1 MDNPCPASLTS
12 GRVRLGFYRGYPPS
26 AVPGFEPVTFGS
38 QVPSFAH
45 VATEA
50 AWLEL
55 LKLGVILPL
64 LFSLFPPMFLVCL

>member
-1 MDNPCPASLTS
+1 MRP
-12 GRVRLGFYRGYPPS
+12 VRFFKRLATS

-50 AWLEL
+50 AWIKL
-55 LKLGVILPL
+55 LKLKVILPL
-64 LFSLFPPMFLVCL
+64 LFLIVFPCCFA